1 MWRYHDKNT
10 LWGICFI
17 TSTMKLESSDQK
29 TSQSA
34 GKNTGIVLK
43 PCCIWKCVP
52 TAISG
57 GEDISEV
64 PGRH

>member
-1 MWRYHDKNT
+1 
-10 LWGICFI
+10 
-17 TSTMKLESSDQK
+17 MKLESSDQK